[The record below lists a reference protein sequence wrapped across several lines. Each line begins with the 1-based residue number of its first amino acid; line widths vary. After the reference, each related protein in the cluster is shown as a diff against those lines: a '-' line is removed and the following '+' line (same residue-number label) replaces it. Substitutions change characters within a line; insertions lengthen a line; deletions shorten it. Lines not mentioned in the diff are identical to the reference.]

1 METERLFLKLIAPED
16 AEFLFRLMNTSQW
29 HEMIGDRE
37 VYSVEDAKR
46 YMDERMDPDLGV
58 KGFVNHVMVHKET
71 GEPVGTCSLHDREG
85 IEGIDIGYALLSEYE
100 GNGYA
105 TEGAKAMIELA
116 FTKYELAS
124 VSAITNDENVGSH
137 KVLEKL
143 GFKHSGHIRIPEID
157 DSIRL
162 YVLNKK

>member
-1 METERLFLKLIAPED
+1 MLLKLIAPED

-37 VYSVEDAKR
+37 VYSVDDARK

-58 KGFVNHVMVHKET
+58 KGFVNHVMIHKET
-71 GEPVGTCSLHDREG
+71 GESVGTCSLHDREG
-85 IEGIDIGYALLSEYE
+85 VEGLDIGYALLPEYE
-100 GNGYA
+100 GYGYA
-105 TEGAKAMIELA
+105 TEGAKAMIGLA
-116 FTKYELAS
+116 FTKYELAF

-143 GFKHSGHIRIPEID
+143 GFELSGHIRIPEID
-157 DSIRL
+157 NFIRL
-162 YVLNKK
+162 YVLNKI